1 MLGQIIGGASG
12 GQVRSFEAEKQ
23 DREGEH
29 SVGRQERGGR
39 GVTEFGGLRQSRKL
53 NHNYSYHYNYN
64 YNYYYD
70 YNYNNYND
78 YNYNYKQ

>member
-1 MLGQIIGGASG
+1 MRQSS
-12 GQVRSFEAEKQ
+12 RTEE
-23 DREGEH
+23 EH
-29 SVGRQERGGR
+29 SIGRQERGGR
-39 GVTEFGGLRQSRKL
+39 GVTEFGGVWWRQSRKL

>member
-1 MLGQIIGGASG
+1 MRQSS
-12 GQVRSFEAEKQ
+12 RTEE
-23 DREGEH
+23 EH
-29 SVGRQERGGR
+29 SIGRQERGGR
-39 GVTEFGGLRQSRKL
+39 GVTEFDGLRQSRKL

>member
-1 MLGQIIGGASG
+1 MRQSS
-12 GQVRSFEAEKQ
+12 RTEE
-23 DREGEH
+23 EH
-29 SVGRQERGGR
+29 SIGRQERGGR

-64 YNYYYD
+64 YYYD